1 MDPNTPMDGTD
12 GELSPPRPTLR
23 IVGSPSWNAPSAQST
38 SNGKPGSLP
47 ERNDEMTDN
56 TELIAELGEIDGPN
70 LRSVE
75 LLLVGIQTMVN
86 DDEVFLP
93 SRERALVN
101 TKLDEA
107 VLWLSR
113 VREA

>member
-1 MDPNTPMDGTD
+1 MDPNTPTDGTD
-12 GELSPPRPTLR
+12 GEWSPQRPTLR
-23 IVGSPSWNAPSAQST
+23 IVGSPSWSAPSAHST
-38 SNGKPGSLP
+38 LNGRHSSQP
-47 ERNDEMTDN
+47 EWNDEMTDN
-56 TELIAELGEIDGPN
+56 SDLIAELGEIDGPN

-75 LLLVGIQTMVN
+75 LLIVGIQSMVN

-93 SRERALVN
+93 SRERALVA